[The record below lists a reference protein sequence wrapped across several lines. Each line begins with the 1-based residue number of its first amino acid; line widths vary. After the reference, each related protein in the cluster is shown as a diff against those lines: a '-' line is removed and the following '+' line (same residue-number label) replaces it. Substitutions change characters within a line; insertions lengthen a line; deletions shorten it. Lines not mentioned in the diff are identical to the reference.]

1 MSCRRA
7 SGLHGFYSISAFGLP
22 SHVGVGLGLG
32 AQAQAECVAILFMF
46 SLGFEYKLSSNF
58 TLAHIYLPIYH
69 LSICP
74 SVCLSTDRS
83 LYLNVLTHL
92 VIYAPIYL
100 PLHPSIHSVC
110 ACTTYFAN
118 LALGSRQIRWTFC
131 IPTAALNFMFVDE
144 SIAVSMTALKKKS
157 SRGGF

>member
-1 MSCRRA
+1 MC
-7 SGLHGFYSISAFGLP
+7 GYTV
-22 SHVGVGLGLG
+22 HV
-32 AQAQAECVAILFMF
+32 

-83 LYLNVLTHL
+83 LYLNLLTHL

-100 PLHPSIHSVC
+100 PLHPSIHLFVR
-110 ACTTYFAN
+110 
-118 LALGSRQIRWTFC
+118 ALLILPIW
-131 IPTAALNFMFVDE
+131 L
-144 SIAVSMTALKKKS
+144 
-157 SRGGF
+157 